1 MNRHGNWQFGKRG
14 WAALV
19 LCALLPAA
27 QARDWTLRVDGAG
40 PLKVGMRFDTV
51 NKILGEHMARVPAR
65 QRTAPAC
72 FQVSPAEEEG
82 IVLMFV
88 KDVLKRV
95 DVTQPGI
102 ESERGIAL
110 DDPEGKVGRY
120 YGEAV
125 RTAVHARRPDGHYL
139 TVRAGEGQYAIR
151 FEAEQGR
158 VAAMY
163 AGAWEQVLQEDG
175 CR

>member
-1 MNRHGNWQFGKRG
+1 MKRHGNWQRAKSW
-14 WAALV
+14 WAALA

-51 NKILGEHMARVPAR
+51 NKILGEHMERVPAW
-65 QRTAPAC
+65 QRSVPSC
-72 FQVSPAEEEG
+72 FQVVPAEQEG

-88 KDVLKRV
+88 NDVLRRV

-110 DDPEGKVGRY
+110 DDPEGKVARH

-125 RTAVHARRPDGHYL
+125 RTTAHPRRPGEHYL

-151 FEAEQGR
+151 FETEQGR
-158 VAAMY
+158 VAAMH
-163 AGAWEQVLQEDG
+163 AGAWAQVQLDDG

>member
-1 MNRHGNWQFGKRG
+1 M
-14 WAALV
+14 
-19 LCALLPAA
+19 LPAA

-51 NKILGEHMARVPAR
+51 NKILGEHMDRVPAW
-65 QRTAPAC
+65 QRMVPDC
-72 FQVSPAEEEG
+72 FQVSPAEQGG

-88 KDVLKRV
+88 HDVLKRV

-110 DDPEGKVGRY
+110 DDPEGKVGRH

-125 RTAVHARRPDGHYL
+125 RKVAHPHRAEGHYL

-151 FEAEQGR
+151 FETEQGR

-163 AGAWEQVLQEDG
+163 AGAWQQVLQEDG
-175 CR
+175 CH

>member
-1 MNRHGNWQFGKRG
+1 M
-14 WAALV
+14 AVLA
-19 LCALLPAA
+19 LCALPAVA

-51 NKILGEHMARVPAR
+51 NKILGQRMERVPVW
-65 QRTAPAC
+65 QRTVPSC
-72 FQVSPAEEEG
+72 FQVTPAEQEG

-110 DDPEGKVGRY
+110 DDPEGKVRRH
-120 YGEAV
+120 YGEAM
-125 RTAVHARRPDGHYL
+125 RAVAHPRRPGGQYL
-139 TVRAGEGQYAIR
+139 TIKAGEGQYAIR
-151 FEAEQGR
+151 FETEQGR

-163 AGAWEQVLQEDG
+163 AGALEQVLQEDG

>member
-1 MNRHGNWQFGKRG
+1 MNRHGNWRQAKL
-14 WAALV
+14 WTAALA

-51 NKILGEHMARVPAR
+51 NKILGEHMERVPSG
-65 QRTAPAC
+65 QRTVPTC
-72 FQVSPAEEEG
+72 FQVTPADQDG
-82 IVLMFV
+82 ILLMFV

-102 ESERGIAL
+102 ESERGVAL
-110 DDPEGKVGRY
+110 DDPEGQVRRH

-125 RTAVHARRPDGHYL
+125 RTAAHPGRPGAHYL
-139 TVRAGEGQYAIR
+139 TVKAGEGQYAIR
-151 FEAEQGR
+151 FETDQGR

-163 AGAWEQVLQEDG
+163 AGALAQVLQEEG
-175 CR
+175 CQ

>member
-1 MNRHGNWQFGKRG
+1 MKRHGNWHRAKS
-14 WAALV
+14 WWVALA
-19 LCALLPAA
+19 LCALPPAA

-51 NKILGEHMARVPAR
+51 NKILGQHMERVPPW
-65 QRTAPAC
+65 QRTVPSC
-72 FQVSPAEEEG
+72 FQVTPAEQEG

-88 KDVLKRV
+88 NDVLRRV

-102 ESERGIAL
+102 ESERGIVL
-110 DDPEGKVGRY
+110 DDPEGKVARH

-125 RTAVHARRPDGHYL
+125 RTAPHPYRTGGHYL
-139 TVRAGEGQYAIR
+139 TIRAGEGQYAIR
-151 FEAEQGR
+151 YETEQGR
-158 VAAMY
+158 VAAMH
-163 AGAWEQVLQEDG
+163 AGAWAEVQLEDG

>member
-1 MNRHGNWQFGKRG
+1 MNRHGNWRYTKF
-14 WAALV
+14 WTAALA

-40 PLKVGMRFDTV
+40 PLKVGMRFETV
-51 NKILGEHMARVPAR
+51 NKILGEHMERVPTW
-65 QRTAPAC
+65 QRAVPSC
-72 FQVSPAEEEG
+72 FQVTPAQQDG

-110 DDPEGKVGRY
+110 DDPEGKVGRH

-125 RTAVHARRPDGHYL
+125 RTAVHPRRPGEHYL
-139 TVRAGEGQYAIR
+139 TVKAGEGQYAIR
-151 FEAEQGR
+151 VGTRQGR

-175 CR
+175 CQ

>member
-1 MNRHGNWQFGKRG
+1 MNRHGNWQFGKRCCG
-14 WAALV
+14 ALV
-19 LCALLPAA
+19 LCALLPAV
-27 QARDWTLRVDGAG
+27 QARDWNLRVDGAG

-51 NKILGEHMARVPAR
+51 NKILGEHMERVPVR

-72 FQVSPAEEEG
+72 FQVSPSEEEG

-110 DDPEGKVGRY
+110 DDPEGKVGRH

-125 RTAVHARRPDGHYL
+125 RTAVPARRPDGHYL

-151 FEAEQGR
+151 FETEQGR

>member
-1 MNRHGNWQFGKRG
+1 MNRHGNWQLNKRC
-14 WAALV
+14 WAALA

-51 NKILGEHMARVPAR
+51 NKILGEHMVRVPVAE
-65 QRTAPAC
+65 RTAPAC
-72 FQVSPAEEEG
+72 FQVSPADEDG

-88 KDVLKRV
+88 KDVLQRV
-95 DVTQPGI
+95 DVRQPGI
-102 ESERGIAL
+102 ESERGVAL
-110 DDPEGKVGRY
+110 DDPEGKVGRH

-125 RTAVHARRPDGHYL
+125 RTVVHPRRPDGHYL

-151 FEAEQGR
+151 FETEQGR

-163 AGAWEQVLQEDG
+163 AGAWEQVLQEEG